1 LCRFLV
7 FEKGPLGPEIIH
19 RALEPNPPIPDEL
32 FTGGLQVPR
41 SKTPPAMY
49 FERSAFFMARSPT
62 REDVPDQVAV
72 L

>member
-7 FEKGPLGPEIIH
+7 FEKGQRGPEIIR
-19 RALEPNPPIPDEL
+19 RALENPPIPDEP
-32 FTGGLQVPR
+32 FTGGLQGPVQNAA
-41 SKTPPAMY
+41 AMY
-49 FERSAFFMARSPT
+49 FEPAAFVMARSPT